1 MTFDPS
7 DLLHSSP
14 LLLLT
19 VAGLLL
25 LMLDAF
31 SRVRLVGP
39 DYHHKLPAETS
50 EAVAVPVAGSRNYLM
65 PLTVLTLLA
74 TLMLLGWQTADAGG
88 SGVHMYRDMLV
99 LDRFGLMM
107 S

>member
-1 MTFDPS
+1 MTFDTS

-25 LMLDAF
+25 LLLDAF
-31 SRVRLVGP
+31 SRVRLIGR

-50 EAVAVPVAGSRNYLM
+50 EAIAVPVAGSRNYLM
-65 PLTVLTLLA
+65 PLAVA
-74 TLMLLGWQTADAGG
+74 
-88 SGVHMYRDMLV
+88 SLV
-99 LDRFGLMM
+99 PSPRARR
-107 S
+107 